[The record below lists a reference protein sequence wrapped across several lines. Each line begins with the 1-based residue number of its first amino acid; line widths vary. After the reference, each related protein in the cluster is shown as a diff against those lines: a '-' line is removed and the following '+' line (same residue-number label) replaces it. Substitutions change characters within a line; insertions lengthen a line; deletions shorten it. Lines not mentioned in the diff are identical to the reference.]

1 MLVIHG
7 IAFQRSSVTVGS
19 KDSNCLTKVSPK
31 MLLIVWVVIPGI
43 FTGFP
48 DCYRVFAT
56 ICEGLLGCQSEMSS
70 MEKLGTAGL
79 KTGPGLVNRRSVL
92 LGALYG
98 GLLAATTVTPVTAL
112 ASSNLQRASGASKR
126 VIIIGAGIAGLCS
139 AYELE

>member
-1 MLVIHG
+1 
-7 IAFQRSSVTVGS
+7 
-19 KDSNCLTKVSPK
+19 

-79 KTGPGLVNRRSVL
+79 KTGP
-92 LGALYG
+92 
-98 GLLAATTVTPVTAL
+98 
-112 ASSNLQRASGASKR
+112 
-126 VIIIGAGIAGLCS
+126 
-139 AYELE
+139 